1 MIMLIRNEFGKLRTI
16 RSPWVL
22 LAVTQLVIVGG
33 ISGAMVSGS
42 DPHAAATA
50 VKLLGHVGV
59 ASLFT
64 LLAGIVIG
72 AGEYRHRTVT
82 DTFLATPRRERV
94 VAAKLGAGLGTGVAF
109 GLAGSVTAVVAA
121 AVWLSAKGGSLDLGS
136 ATNWRVLL
144 GGVLWNAAF
153 GAIGVGVG
161 LLVRNLVGAVAAALA
176 WMAVVEGIVGQLVGS
191 DLGRWLPFQAGS
203 ALALAPTSGT
213 APLPQWGGGLVLA
226 GYAVLFAALAVS
238 ATVRSDVS

>member
-1 MIMLIRNEFGKLRTI
+1 MTTLIAVEFGKLRTT

-42 DPHAAATA
+42 DPRAAATA

-64 LLAGIVIG
+64 LLAGVVIG

-94 VAAKLGAGLGTGVAF
+94 VAAKLVAGLGGGVVF
-109 GLAGSVTAVVAA
+109 GLAGCVTAVVAA
-121 AVWLSAKGGSLDLGS
+121 ATWLSAKGGSLDPGS

-153 GAIGVGVG
+153 GAIGAGLG
-161 LLVRNLVGAVAAALA
+161 LLVRNLVVAVAAALA
-176 WMAVVEGIVGQLVGS
+176 WLALVEGIVGQLLGS
-191 DLGRWLPFQAGS
+191 LGRWLPFEAGS
-203 ALALAPTSGT
+203 ALALAPSAGS
-213 APLPQWGGGLVLA
+213 APLPQWGAGLVLA